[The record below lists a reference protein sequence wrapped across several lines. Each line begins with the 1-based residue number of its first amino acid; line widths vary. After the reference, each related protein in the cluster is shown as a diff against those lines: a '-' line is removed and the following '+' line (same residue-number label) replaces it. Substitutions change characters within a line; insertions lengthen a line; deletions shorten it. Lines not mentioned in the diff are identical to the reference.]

1 LRVLA
6 ANLNKDDIKRRLLGD
21 GKFFLASLRPQI
33 EENWRFVF
41 QEPFGSEASEEA
53 PPSQSDET
61 KKKNGKKK
69 SK

>member
-1 LRVLA
+1 
-6 ANLNKDDIKRRLLGD
+6 LLGD
-21 GKFFLASLRPQI
+21 GKPFLDNSSLRPQI

-41 QEPFGSEASEEA
+41 QEPFASEASVEV
-53 PPSQSDET
+53 PPSESDET